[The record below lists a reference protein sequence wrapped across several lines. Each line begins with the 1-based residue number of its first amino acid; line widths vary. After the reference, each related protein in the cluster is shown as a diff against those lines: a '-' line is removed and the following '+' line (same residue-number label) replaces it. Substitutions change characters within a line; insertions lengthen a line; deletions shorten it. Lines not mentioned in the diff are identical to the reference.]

1 MLALARG
8 LMVDP
13 EVLLLDEPTA
23 GLAPRFEDIVWDRLR
38 TICSAGV
45 AVVMV
50 DQNTRRALSLGDVA
64 YVLADGQNLREG
76 PARDLSKDAELVKL
90 YIGNDYT
97 AQVSLPNKA

>member
-1 MLALARG
+1 M
-8 LMVDP
+8 MVDP
-13 EVLLLDEPTA
+13 TVLLLDEPTA

-38 TICSAGV
+38 AICSGGV

-50 DQNTRRALSLGDVA
+50 DQNTRRALSLGDWG

-76 PARDLSKDAELVKL
+76 PAKDLSKDAELVDL

-97 AQVSLPNKA
+97 AQMLLPENAC